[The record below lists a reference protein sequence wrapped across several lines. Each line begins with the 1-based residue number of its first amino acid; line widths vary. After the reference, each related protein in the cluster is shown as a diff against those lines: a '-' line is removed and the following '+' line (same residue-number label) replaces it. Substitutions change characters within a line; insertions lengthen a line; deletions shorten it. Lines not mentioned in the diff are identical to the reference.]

1 MRNFK
6 DSRAI
11 LFAMESGED
20 LFGPQIPN
28 RWIIESLYAND
39 AKWRDLAENKAVKS
53 VSLGA
58 LSLFEK

>member
-1 MRNFK
+1 
-6 DSRAI
+6 
-11 LFAMESGED
+11 MESGED